1 VAPQRIDSLQR
12 PGVELI
18 EMPLGGQHIDLHAV
32 LQELGRRDVVRL
44 LVEAGPRVRNALVR
58 ASQVDRVPLG

>member
-1 VAPQRIDSLQR
+1 
-12 PGVELI
+12 
-18 EMPLGGQHIDLHAV
+18 MHAV

-58 ASQVDRVPLG
+58 ASQVDRVALG